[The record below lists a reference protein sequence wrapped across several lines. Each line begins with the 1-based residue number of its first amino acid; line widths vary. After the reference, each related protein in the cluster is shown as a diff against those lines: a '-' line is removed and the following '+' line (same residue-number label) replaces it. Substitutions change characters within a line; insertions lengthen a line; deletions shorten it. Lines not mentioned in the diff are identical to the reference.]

1 MFGSVPGEGF
11 RWLSYGYVAITYRA
25 FDRVYVLGDEA
36 KAALARRGITDTDTL
51 PLGVDSAVFTPAA
64 RDPGYRAALGLGGAG
79 PLLVYPRRLDNE
91 KRADRLLDNFPT
103 LLPDPAPEIR

>member
-1 MFGSVPGEGF
+1 MRISDC
-11 RWLSYGYVAITYRA
+11 SSDVALPISYRA

-79 PLLVYPRRLDNE
+79 PLLVYAGRIDNE
-91 KRADRLLDNFPT
+91 KRADRLIDMFHKQIGR
-103 LLPDPAPEIR
+103 ASCRERVVQSG